1 MDDGPPD
8 PGGSASLRIALLL
21 SASHFEDFYG
31 AGLGLSR
38 ARYLAGYRN
47 DWSWDWCQMLA
58 RKGAEP
64 TIYVPTSGLG
74 ERAVTPDGFR
84 VRFLA
89 LGPIAVPWL
98 RFPALWRSPVGRYAG
113 QVVNAVAFLP
123 ALRAGLKADG
133 IDVLCVQE
141 YWTARFDV
149 LTRALGQGTPVV
161 AVDQGL
167 PDRREIKVLKR
178 GSFQR
183 CAAAIVQTRHEGDKV
198 ARYGG
203 RAQRIPNAV
212 DARVFS
218 PPPEG
223 KRRDKPVV
231 LFVGRLHDA
240 QKRISDVVRALALLP
255 GDWRLEIAG
264 SGPDR
269 PALEALAAE
278 LGVQDRVSYLG
289 FVSDS
294 LRLRDLY
301 RGASVLA
308 LPSKYEG
315 LPMVLLEAMSCATPV
330 VGSDIPAIAEVVEP
344 GRSGLLVPV
353 GEPPHLAAA
362 LQDAVA
368 QGAKLG
374 RRAREAIL
382 ESYDQA
388 VVGSQLVD
396 LLRGAARAPRPRAA

>member
-1 MDDGPPD
+1 
-8 PGGSASLRIALLL
+8 
-21 SASHFEDFYG
+21 
-31 AGLGLSR
+31 
-38 ARYLAGYRN
+38 
-47 DWSWDWCQMLA
+47 
-58 RKGAEP
+58 
-64 TIYVPTSGLG
+64 
-74 ERAVTPDGFR
+74 
-84 VRFLA
+84 
-89 LGPIAVPWL
+89 
-98 RFPALWRSPVGRYAG
+98 
-113 QVVNAVAFLP
+113 
-123 ALRAGLKADG
+123 
-133 IDVLCVQE
+133 VLCVQE

-149 LTRALGQGTPVV
+149 LTRALGPGTPVV

-167 PDRREIKVLKR
+167 PDRREIKILKR
-178 GSFQR
+178 GSFRR
-183 CAAAIVQTRHEGDKV
+183 CARAIVQTRHEGDKV
-198 ARYGG
+198 ARYGAY
-203 RAQRIPNAV
+203 AQRIPNAV

-223 KRRDKPVV
+223 ERRDKPVI

-269 PALEALAAE
+269 SVLEALAGE
-278 LGVQDRVSYLG
+278 LRVQDRVSYLG

-301 RGASVLA
+301 RSASVLA

-315 LPMVLLEAMSCATPV
+315 LPVVLLEAMSCATPV
-330 VGSDIPAIAEVVEP
+330 VGSDIPAIAEVIEP

-362 LQDAVA
+362 LRDAVA

-374 RRAREAIL
+374 RGARETIL
-382 ESYDQA
+382 ATYDQA

-396 LLRGAARAPRPRAA
+396 LLRGVAQPPGRAAA